1 MRLIM
6 KKDRVV
12 KMTSQKITTRE
23 IIRGNKMEIR
33 TIVSIENQILNT
45 KMIKIVILIQL
56 EIT

>member
-1 MRLIM
+1 M